1 MKKLTNTLINR
12 YQFSPKTAKL
22 VDQIR
27 LEMLKEGKIE
37 GQVYV
42 KPKSKKD

>member
-1 MKKLTNTLINR
+1 MKTLTNTLINR
-12 YQFSPKTAKL
+12 YQFNPRTAKL
-22 VDQIR
+22 VEQIR

-42 KPKSKKD
+42 KPKSQKD

>member
-1 MKKLTNTLINR
+1 MKTLTNTLINR
-12 YQFSPKTAKL
+12 YQFNPKTAKL
-22 VDQIR
+22 VQDIK